1 MRWDDPHLKG
11 RMSSEELMQ
20 HLGKQF
26 KTAVL
31 DLEEILG
38 YHFTLAYN
46 GARFKP
52 MSTDE
57 NGIKEKRQLSTQG

>member
-1 MRWDDPHLKG
+1 
-11 RMSSEELMQ
+11 MSSEELMQ
-20 HLGKQF
+20 YLGKQF

-31 DLEEILG
+31 GLEEILG